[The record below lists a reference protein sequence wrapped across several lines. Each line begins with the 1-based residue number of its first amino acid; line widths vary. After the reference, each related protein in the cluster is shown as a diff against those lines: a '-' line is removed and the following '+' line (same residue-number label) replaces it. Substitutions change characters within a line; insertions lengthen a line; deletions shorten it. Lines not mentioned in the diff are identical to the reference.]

1 MQEFNYQAP
10 RTLEDALA
18 LLSEA
23 AARGERSYPL
33 AGGTNLMPQMKEG
46 LITPALVVNLKRIP
60 GLRAITVDEQ
70 GLHLGPLVTAAELIR
85 SPLVQAHCPV
95 LAQAAA
101 TMAGVQV
108 RNMATLGG
116 NLCNASPA
124 GDLAPSLIAV
134 QAVAEIRGAN
144 GMRLV
149 PLDGFFTGPGQN
161 VLAPGELLTGVT
173 VPATETPT
181 SAVYLKHALR
191 QAMAI
196 SVVGVAAALQ
206 RRNGVCLDAR
216 IALGAVAPT
225 PVRSRQAEDAL
236 RDQALTPETIDNAAR
251 LAAADSR
258 PIDDLRNSAWY
269 RRRIVEVLTR
279 RALQQLA

>member
-10 RTLEDALA
+10 RTLEDAIA

-33 AGGTNLMPQMKEG
+33 AGGTNLLPQLKEG

-108 RNMATLGG
+108 RNIATLGG

-144 GMRLV
+144 GVRLV
-149 PLDGFFTGPGQN
+149 PLDGFFTGPGRT
-161 VLAPGELLTGVT
+161 VLAPGELLTRVT
-173 VPATETPT
+173 VPATETPI

-196 SVVGVAAALQ
+196 SVVGVAAALE
-206 RRNGVCLDAR
+206 RRNGVCRDAR

-236 RDQALTPETIDNAAR
+236 RDRPLTPETIDNAAR